1 MTKIMNEIDFIG
13 YSGSHSSDFVYDVP
27 GGYDCYL
34 LLLIKSPAEILLE
47 DGIRQVP
54 ANTAILYTP
63 GHRIYYRANKQM
75 YMDDWIRFHS
85 DEAFVSQF
93 PLTNVPF
100 TVSDPEYC
108 HNLFKLLTWESSFP
122 STASESIITHLL
134 RVLFSKLY
142 EGSTNSIS
150 SVHTHALM
158 DLHKRI
164 YNNPHLNW
172 SVRQMS
178 EELHLS
184 AGYLQALYKKLF
196 GSSCMDDVITGRLRR
211 AQDQLIYTTKSIQ
224 EIAESCGY
232 NNVEHFCRQFRQY
245 IGCTP
250 GQFRKSSSTKPE
262 YRQPF
267 HHTLGG
273 KELTK

>member
-1 MTKIMNEIDFIG
+1 MNEIDFIG
-13 YSGSHSSDFVYDVP
+13 YNGVHPEDFVYDVP
-27 GGYDCYL
+27 TGYDSYL
-34 LLLIKSPAEILLE
+34 LLLIQSPAEILLDDE
-47 DGIRQVP
+47 MRQVP

-63 GHRIYYRANKQM
+63 GTRIYYRANKQE
-75 YMDDWIRFHS
+75 YKDDWIRFHT
-85 DEAFVSQF
+85 DESFVAQF
-93 PLTNVPF
+93 PLSNTPF
-100 TVSDPEYC
+100 SVSDPEYC

-122 STASESIITHLL
+122 SAASESIITNLL

-142 EGSTNSIS
+142 ESSTVSIANI
-150 SVHTHALM
+150 HAHALM

-172 SVRQMS
+172 SVSQMS

-184 AGYLQALYKKLF
+184 AGYLQALYKKMF
-196 GSSCMDDVITGRLRR
+196 GSSCMDDVIAGRLRH
-211 AQDQLIYTTKSIQ
+211 AQDQLMYTTKPIQ

-250 GQFRKSSSTKPE
+250 GQFRKSANIN
-262 YRQPF
+262 QPTLTPM
-267 HHTLGG
+267 HLTLGG
-273 KELTK
+273 KEINI